1 VTEKALETWRS
12 KRNGPAW
19 LERSRVIRSD
29 VNDLDPFLANGRQE
43 PLKTAA
49 QACGIERR
57 QRAFPRDA
65 NPPFL
70 HNRSRFRRLEDG
82 PQQLDV
88 IVIVAVARRRHDAF
102 DCPCVA
108 PHSPRG
114 GRKSNTENNADYQHQ
129 GQCHRQQNP
138 PISAIFAS

>member
-1 VTEKALETWRS
+1 MTEKALETWRS

-57 QRAFPRDA
+57 QRRFHVTPTR
-65 NPPFL
+65 
-70 HNRSRFRRLEDG
+70 RSCTIGHGSVDSRIGLN
-82 PQQLDV
+82 
-88 IVIVAVARRRHDAF
+88 
-102 DCPCVA
+102 
-108 PHSPRG
+108 S
-114 GRKSNTENNADYQHQ
+114 ST
-129 GQCHRQQNP
+129 
-138 PISAIFAS
+138 